1 MNGIE
6 QIEGYEGLVELI
18 RDREY
23 NFTALAITSWHL
35 KGVKCAIKYLRDKG
49 ISVSGILCIMEHGT
63 SGICISQDMLSGL
76 PDTIDV
82 CYLKEIPSTFGKNMR
97 KIAQILR
104 ANIFMPNNG
113 YKEFFLAT
121 AGGYNHFL
129 QREIE
134 NNEKC
139 VVRSIIFEE
148 GVQTYL
154 SPIRHDKMKISA
166 YMRYKFKRCIY
177 SLLDITKRKSSDIF
191 LTLFT
196 KSRHL
201 TENGTAID
209 LYKYIL
215 SEEKICLSDD
225 ISKLYEDAVV
235 INLQT
240 FYDEGE
246 IENNEDI
253 QIISDIVDICIKLG
267 KMPII
272 KLHPRDM
279 NKSRI
284 LELNKGI
291 VDSSN
296 ISQESII
303 NSLNIRPCVLI
314 GFTTTTLL
322 TAKLFWDIETISISG
337 ILGKNNSNRR
347 LHAHIDDF
355 RQVFQDI
362 VVFTDDYVDFENKL
376 SEIINKGNN
385 GLYEKRYD

>member
-1 MNGIE
+1 
-6 QIEGYEGLVELI
+6 
-18 RDREY
+18 
-23 NFTALAITSWHL
+23 
-35 KGVKCAIKYLRDKG
+35 
-49 ISVSGILCIMEHGT
+49 
-63 SGICISQDMLSGL
+63 
-76 PDTIDV
+76 
-82 CYLKEIPSTFGKNMR
+82 
-97 KIAQILR
+97 
-104 ANIFMPNNG
+104 
-113 YKEFFLAT
+113 
-121 AGGYNHFL
+121 
-129 QREIE
+129 
-134 NNEKC
+134 
-139 VVRSIIFEE
+139 
-148 GVQTYL
+148 
-154 SPIRHDKMKISA
+154 
-166 YMRYKFKRCIY
+166 MRYKFKRCIY
-177 SLLDITKRKSSDIF
+177 SLLDITKRKSSDII

-201 TENGTAID
+201 TENRTAID

-215 SEEKICLSDD
+215 NEERICLSDD
-225 ISKLYEDAVV
+225 IGKLYVDAVV

-246 IENNEDI
+246 IENDEDI
-253 QIISDIVDICIKLG
+253 QIISAIVDICNRLG
-267 KMPII
+267 KMPVI

-296 ISQESII
+296 IPQESII
-303 NSLNIRPCVLI
+303 NSLNIKPCVLI

-322 TAKLFWDIETISISG
+322 TAKLFWNIETISISG

-347 LHAHIDDF
+347 LHTHIDDF